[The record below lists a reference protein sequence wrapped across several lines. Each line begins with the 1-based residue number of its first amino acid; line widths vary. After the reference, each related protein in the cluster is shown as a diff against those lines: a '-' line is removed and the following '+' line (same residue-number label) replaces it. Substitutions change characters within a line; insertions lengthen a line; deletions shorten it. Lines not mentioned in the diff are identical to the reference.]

1 MSPDEFRRLA
11 LALPGNI
18 EASHMRHP
26 DFRVGK
32 CIFATLGYPNDGWAT
47 VKLSPDEQ
55 ALVVATLPEVF
66 RPVKGAWGAKG
77 STNVDL
83 RAADEASVTNVLR
96 LAWRAVSESNRLRI
110 RKPPRTAKTKPKM
123 G

>member
-1 MSPDEFRRLA
+1 MSPDDFRRLA
-11 LALPGNI
+11 LALPGTI
-18 EASHMRHP
+18 EASHMHHP

-32 CIFATLGYPNDGWAT
+32 CIFATLGYPDGGWAT

-55 ALVVATLPEVF
+55 ALAVTTQPEVF

-77 STNVDL
+77 STNVNL
-83 RAADEASVTNVLR
+83 RAADEATITNVLR
-96 LAWRAVSESNRLRI
+96 LAWQAVSKSNRPRI
-110 RKPPRTAKTKPKM
+110 RKPPRSAKTKRKI